1 MKYTVEFVGVG
12 RNNTSW
18 SVSLDQMPTEPILE
32 RHVRKRGALMS
43 RDIECVFDE
52 DLEHGCIF
60 AGMRTV
66 GSFRVRASDK
76 SPEVADGR

>member
-52 DLEHGCIF
+52 DLEHGIIL
-60 AGMRTV
+60 AGMREV
-66 GSFRVRASDK
+66 GAFRVRAADQ
-76 SPEVADGR
+76 PEAAA